1 MWTLVRICATGQI
14 VEMLPSVAEAL
25 IASGLAEHAE
35 RIETKSLVSRG
46 RELAASFCHTF
57 GAR

>member
-1 MWTLVRICATGQI
+1 MWTLVRICSTGQVI
-14 VEMLPSVAEAL
+14 EMLPSVAEAL

-46 RELAASFCHTF
+46 RELAARFC
-57 GAR
+57 RSVV